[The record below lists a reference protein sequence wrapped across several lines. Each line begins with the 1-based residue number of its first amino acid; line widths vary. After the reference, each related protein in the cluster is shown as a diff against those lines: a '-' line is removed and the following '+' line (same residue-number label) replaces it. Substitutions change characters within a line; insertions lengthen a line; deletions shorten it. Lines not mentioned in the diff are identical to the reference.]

1 VLYVSVEELID
12 RLELIVRRKQIIL
25 SLFPNKQ
32 LQQSVLGQITG
43 ISTGNLSNYISEL
56 GAAEIVN
63 IVPDVNDKGQ
73 PVKMISL
80 RKKTVETIE
89 KAEKV
94 FFETKPI
101 LSNFDNLKIFQAN
114 LLDSDLQE
122 FVKDSIQILSQRYTV
137 PYESG
142 YYDFLGENLFS
153 KALERSRRVLIRSA
167 RGMIIGLNEEE
178 KKKVLGALEGVLQS
192 LLDSYPTSGL
202 EKEIMDLLG
211 DLGVY
216 ELPFEDLL
224 SKYTDRIASSKDPG
238 IFRELLLRNHNEEL
252 ERVWISLM
260 ELFKES
266 GPKVRALIETE
277 FPLLR

>member
-1 VLYVSVEELID
+1 VSVEELID